1 MAESLPILVYHA
13 VSDDATSQFGPY
25 AVSPGRF
32 AEHMAILQ
40 DLGCVTLTL
49 SDAARLLFDRASLP
63 ERAVVLTFDDAFCD
77 FAQHAFPTLMEA
89 GFTATLFVPSAY
101 VGSTSR
107 WLIREGEDQ
116 RPVMSWSE
124 IQSVAEA
131 GIEVGAH
138 SHRHPQLD
146 RLSKAR
152 LGDELGRSKAVLEDG
167 LGREMPAVAYPFGF
181 HSRRVR
187 RAARAAGYRFGCAV
201 GNLSAH
207 SESDRWAIP
216 RLTVKATADAAVLRR
231 LVTDRTGRYDR
242 VVSEA
247 KRLVWRARR
256 SISSTIPGIESA
268 YPLRAPHGDDQPA
281 VRRATY

>member
-13 VSDDATSQFGPY
+13 VSDDATREFRPY
-25 AVSPGRF
+25 AVSPARF

-40 DLGCVTLTL
+40 ELGCVTLTL
-49 SDAARLLFDRASLP
+49 SDAAQRLFDRAPLP
-63 ERAVVLTFDDAFCD
+63 RRSVVLTFDDAFGD

-89 GFTATLFVPSAY
+89 NFTASLFVPSAY

-107 WLIREGEDQ
+107 WLSREGEEH
-116 RPVMSWSE
+116 RRVMSWSE
-124 IQSVAEA
+124 IQAVAEA

-138 SHRHPQLD
+138 SHTHPQLD

-152 LGDELGRSKAVLEDG
+152 LGEELGRSKAVLEDRM
-167 LGREMPAVAYPFGF
+167 GREMAAVAYPFGF

-187 RAARAAGYRFGCAV
+187 RAARAAGYTFGCAV

-207 SESDRWAIP
+207 PQSDRWAIP
-216 RLTVKATADAAVLRR
+216 RLTVKASADATVLRR
-231 LVTDRTGRYDR
+231 FVTGRTGRYDG

-256 SISSTIPGIESA
+256 SIS
-268 YPLRAPHGDDQPA
+268 
-281 VRRATY
+281 